1 MSDIVERLRLESSV
15 LLAFG
20 QDFSDVLLD
29 AALEIE
35 QLRAAL
41 RGVIRVADRATVEF
55 DAARQVL
62 GEFKND
68 E

>member
-15 LLAFG
+15 LLTFG

-35 QLRAAL
+35 RLRAAL
-41 RGVIRVADRATVEF
+41 RGVIRVADRETVEF
-55 DAARQVL
+55 DAARQAL
-62 GEFKND
+62 GEFKTG